1 MPPKRPDSAAS
12 YLISAIQAPPLGLS
26 DLQFVRDALVDI
38 TPDWCAELEGICAD
52 VATIVI
58 VPEDGD
64 DTTGPS
70 FVVSREG
77 FSYRLD
83 QVRWDHM
90 QDLGVFA
97 TLADVMTSV
106 QQQVLTGLSPLQEA
120 SLTFH

>member
-1 MPPKRPDSAAS
+1 MPSKRPDSDAS
-12 YLISAIQAPPLGLS
+12 HSISVIQAPPLGLS

-38 TPDWCAELEGICAD
+38 APDWCTELEGICAD

-64 DTTGPS
+64 DASGPS

-90 QDLGVFA
+90 QDVGVFA
-97 TLADVMTSV
+97 TLPDVMTAV
-106 QQQVLTGLSPLQEA
+106 QQRMVMGLSPQHEA
-120 SLTFH
+120 SLTLH